1 MAHETRSRTLD
12 PDDLGPL
19 ERWLAA
25 TIGATNVRIGS
36 IDLMSGGAVGEN
48 WRLVVDVEDGD
59 HAGNHVWAL
68 RTDAPSGLP
77 MSLDRASEFACLKAA
92 RSAGVLAPEPIAD
105 CDDPSVIGASF
116 MISGFLKGVAQARKI
131 VRNPNIADFG
141 EPLAEALGTELA
153 KLHKISPPR
162 SDLPFL
168 TVPAISPARAAVAE
182 LRQCIDSISAARPA
196 LEYALCWLDANAP
209 ETRSL
214 VLCHGDFRSGNY
226 LVDHGRL
233 TGLLD
238 WEFTHWGDAQQ
249 DLGWFCARCWRFG
262 EDDREAGGI
271 AGKDALYRGYNAVA
285 DEPLDPAT
293 LAYWEILAAAKWSTI
308 ALLQGERHLSGREPS
323 LEFMLTG
330 LMAGEMEYDALTEI
344 SVHV

>member
-1 MAHETRSRTLD
+1 MAHATRSRTLD
-12 PDDLGPL
+12 PDDLGSL
-19 ERWLAA
+19 ERWLA
-25 TIGATNVRIGS
+25 TSVGSNSVRVSSAG
-36 IDLMSGGAVGEN
+36 LMSGGAVGEN
-48 WRLVVDVEDGD
+48 WRLAVDVDSGV
-59 HAGNHVWAL
+59 HAGHHIWAL

-92 RSAGVLAPEPIAD
+92 CSAGVLAPEPIAD
-105 CDDPSVIGASF
+105 CDDPSVIGANF
-116 MISGFLKGVAQARKI
+116 MISGFLQGGAQARKI
-131 VRNPNIADFG
+131 VRNPDIAAFG

-153 KLHKISPPR
+153 KLHKIRPPR

-168 TVPAISPARAAVAE
+168 KVPTISPARTAVAE

-196 LEYALCWLDANAP
+196 LEYILCWLDTNAP
-209 ETRSL
+209 ATRSL

-226 LVDHGRL
+226 MVDEGRL

-262 EDDREAGGI
+262 EDVRAAGGI
-271 AGKDALYRGYNAVA
+271 AGRDALYRGYNAIA
-285 DEPLDPAT
+285 DEPLDPAK
-293 LAYWEILAAAKWSTI
+293 LAYWEVLAAAKWATI

-323 LEFMLTG
+323 LELMLTG

-344 SVHV
+344 IAHA

>member
-1 MAHETRSRTLD
+1 MAQDARARTLD

-19 ERWLAA
+19 ERWLAM
-25 TIGATNVRIGS
+25 TIGSTSVRIGS

-48 WRLVVDVEDGD
+48 WRLVVDVDGGD
-59 HAGNHVWAL
+59 HTGHHIWAL

-92 RSAGVLAPEPIAD
+92 CSAGVLAPEPIAD
-105 CDDPSVIGASF
+105 CDDPTVIGASF

-131 VRNPNIADFG
+131 VRNPEIAAFG
-141 EPLAEALGTELA
+141 PPLAEALGSQLA
-153 KLHKISPPR
+153 TLHTIRPPR

-168 TVPAISPARAAVAE
+168 TMPEVSPARAAVAE

-209 ETRSL
+209 ATPSL
-214 VLCHGDFRSGNY
+214 VLCHGDFRTGNY
-226 LVDHGRL
+226 LVEDGHL

-238 WEFTHWGDAQQ
+238 WEFTHWGDPQQ

-262 EDDREAGGI
+262 EDAREAGGI
-271 AGKDALYRGYNAVA
+271 ARRDALYRGYNAVA
-285 DEPLDPAT
+285 DEPLDPAS
-293 LAYWEILAAAKWSTI
+293 LAYWEILAAAKWATI

-330 LMAGEMEYDALTEI
+330 LMAGEMEYDALAEI
-344 SVHV
+344 GAHV